1 MVEPT
6 DQDCWSERPSVKT
19 IQSQILSV
27 VHMIFLKF
35 FIGTAYIRKEMRRF
49 TLNGVTVTRSQ
60 QISDFKNCSVITFFD
75 QAFLNSIIL
84 IDLTLSSS
92 HQSDS

>member
-6 DQDCWSERPSVKT
+6 VKT
-19 IQSQILSV
+19 LQSQITSV
-27 VHMIFLKF
+27 VEIIFLKCLT
-35 FIGTAYIRKEMRRF
+35 GTANICKKMRRF
-49 TLNGVTVTRSQ
+49 TLKGVTVTRPR
-60 QISDFKNCSVITFFD
+60 QIFDFINCSVISFFD

-92 HQSDS
+92 HQSDSQAQM